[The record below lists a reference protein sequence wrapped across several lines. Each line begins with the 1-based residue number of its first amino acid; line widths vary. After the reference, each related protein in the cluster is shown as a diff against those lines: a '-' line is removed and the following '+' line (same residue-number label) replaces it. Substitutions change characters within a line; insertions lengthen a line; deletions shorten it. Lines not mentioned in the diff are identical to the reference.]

1 MQGEVLQ
8 PPSAPVIDVTDAD
21 FMERVV
27 DESKR
32 RPVLVDFWADWC
44 GPCKQLSPVLE
55 RLAQEKGGRFLLA
68 KMDVDRNQY
77 TAAQFRVQSI
87 PNVWAFVD
95 GRPIDQF
102 VGALPEQ
109 AVRQFIDRLL
119 PTETDLEAAQAS
131 RAVESG
137 DVEAAERGFRDV
149 LREDPDNRDAR
160 LGLARILADRGDRGD
175 LDEARDL
182 VTSLLPDPE
191 AERVLSRIRVSGWS
205 GVDGSDPLAAA
216 KRMAAEGRWREAL
229 DAMLGAVRFSPGD
242 RDAAREAMVDV
253 FAVLGDDDALTR
265 EFRGKLASALF

>member
-8 PPSAPVIDVTDAD
+8 PPSASVIDRTDAD

-87 PNVWAFVD
+87 PNVWAFVE

-102 VGALPEQ
+102 IGALPEQ

-119 PTETDLEAAQAS
+119 PTEADLEAAQAS

-137 DVEAAERGFRDV
+137 DVEAAEGGFRDV

-160 LGLARILADRGDRGD
+160 LGLARILADRGD
-175 LDEARDL
+175 LDEAHDL
-182 VTSLLPDPE
+182 VRSLLPDPE

>member
-8 PPSAPVIDVTDAD
+8 PPSASVIDVTDAD

-102 VGALPEQ
+102 IGALPEQ

-119 PTETDLEAAQAS
+119 PTEADLEAAQAS

-137 DVEAAERGFRDV
+137 DVEAAEGGFRDV

-160 LGLARILADRGDRGD
+160 LGLARILADRGD

-191 AERVLSRIRVSGWS
+191 AERVLSRIRECPARRPPLGEPGRRGDELRRSGRRRRS
-205 GVDGSDPLAAA
+205 HARVP
-216 KRMAAEGRWREAL
+216 REARV
-229 DAMLGAVRFSPGD
+229 GAVLKVNAPFGRRDSPASAPPGD
-242 RDAAREAMVDV
+242 APP
-253 FAVLGDDDALTR
+253 
-265 EFRGKLASALF
+265 SATAG